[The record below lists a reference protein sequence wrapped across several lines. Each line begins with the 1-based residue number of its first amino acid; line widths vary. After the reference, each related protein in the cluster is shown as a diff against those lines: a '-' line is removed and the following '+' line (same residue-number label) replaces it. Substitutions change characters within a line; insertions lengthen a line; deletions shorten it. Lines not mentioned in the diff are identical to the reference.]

1 MKTLKE
7 VIKELPENINCR
19 NKNELTKEYAKTKE
33 QLGDFH
39 IQFGYVLE
47 DRAMKSLP
55 KILKKDYNKMR
66 KNFKKNQLMSL
77 L

>member
-19 NKNELTKEYAKTKE
+19 NKNELTRAHAITRE
-33 QLGDFH
+33 QLGGLSH
-39 IQFGYVLE
+39 TFGYVLE

-55 KILKKDYNKMR
+55 RILKKDYNKMR
-66 KNFKKNQLMSL
+66 KNFKKIN
-77 L
+77 

>member
-33 QLGDFH
+33 QLGDSH
-39 IQFGYVLE
+39 IHLVMFL
-47 DRAMKSLP
+47 
-55 KILKKDYNKMR
+55 KIEP
-66 KNFKKNQLMSL
+66 
-77 L
+77 